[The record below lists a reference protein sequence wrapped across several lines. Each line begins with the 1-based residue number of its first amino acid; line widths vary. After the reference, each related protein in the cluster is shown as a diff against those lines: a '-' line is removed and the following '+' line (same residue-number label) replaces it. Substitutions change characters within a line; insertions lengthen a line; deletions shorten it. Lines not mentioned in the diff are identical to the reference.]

1 MNYISVKEAAAQWGV
16 TIQMVR
22 RYCQKGMIPQVIQEN
37 GGWRIPEGTP
47 RPGTQK
53 PEVVEPKQS
62 SLVNQIKYQRSK
74 NNHFGIYEYIQVNLA
89 YSSNRM
95 ASNRLTR
102 EQVEDLYRTKKLLV
116 SFEPTKVDDI
126 IEIMNHFICVRE
138 LVDTI
143 MEPLTPSLIRRYHYC
158 LTYGTYADQKHQIG
172 IGEYRK
178 NPSKLGVPARLISS
192 KLDELIQSYENKSID
207 MDAILDFHVRFE
219 KIHPFEDYNGRVGR
233 LIMVK
238 ECLRHNIVL
247 FIVDDKRRS
256 DYNKGI
262 KCWSTD
268 PSVLRNA
275 CLKAQERFNRQLE
288 LQKLLQ
294 RNKSL

>member
-1 MNYISVKEAAAQWGV
+1 M
-16 TIQMVR
+16 
-22 RYCQKGMIPQVIQEN
+22 
-37 GGWRIPEGTP
+37 
-47 RPGTQK
+47 
-53 PEVVEPKQS
+53 
-62 SLVNQIKYQRSK
+62 
-74 NNHFGIYEYIQVNLA
+74 NLA

-102 EQVEDLYRTKKLLV
+102 EQVEDLYRTKKLSV

-126 IEIMNHFICVRE
+126 VEIMNHFICVRE
-138 LVDTI
+138 MVDTI
-143 MEPLTPSLIRRYHYC
+143 EEPLKPSLIRRYHYC

-233 LIMVK
+233 LIMMK
-238 ECLRHNIVL
+238 ECLRHNIVP
-247 FIVDDKRRS
+247 FIVDDKHRGS
-256 DYNKGI
+256 YNKGI
-262 KCWSTD
+262 KCWNTD
-268 PSVLRNA
+268 RSVLREA
-275 CLKAQERFNRQLE
+275 CIKAQERFKRQLE
-288 LQKLLQ
+288 LQRLLQ
-294 RNKSL
+294 RHRGL